1 MKRDR
6 EAERAAGDVE
16 AAGTSAP
23 GSLRRLSEGDFLR
36 LSTFI
41 QQELGIKMPPA
52 KKALLE
58 SRLQKRLRALGCG
71 TFSEYCDALFG
82 PGGMERELV
91 FMLDLVTTNKTDFF
105 RESHHFDLL
114 VKSILPA
121 VASGPGRRVSLWSA
135 GCSTGEE
142 PYTLAMVLS
151 EFASGRPG
159 LGFDFEILATDVSTR
174 VLEAACKGIY
184 KEERLAP
191 VPEAFRR
198 RYFLRSR
205 DRSSGLVRVAPEAR
219 EKVRFARLNLMDEEF
234 PVEGPFDIIFCR
246 NVIIYFDR
254 ETQERLMWK
263 FCSHLKAGG
272 YLFLGHSETLSGLGL
287 PLTKVGASVYM
298 KC

>member
-1 MKRDR
+1 MKRDPDM
-6 EAERAAGDVE
+6 EYAVSAMDIDV
-16 AAGTSAP
+16 ASG
-23 GSLRRLSEGDFLR
+23 GLKRLSEGDFLR
-36 LSTFI
+36 LSAFI

-58 SRLQKRLRALGCG
+58 SRLQKRLRALGCKA
-71 TFSEYCDALFG
+71 FSEYCDMLFG

-91 FMLDLVTTNKTDFF
+91 YMLDLVTTNKTDFF

-114 VKSILPA
+114 IGSILPDM
-121 VASGPGRRVSLWSA
+121 VREPRRRVTIWSA

-142 PYTLAMVLS
+142 PYTLSMVIS
-151 EFASGRPG
+151 EFASAHPG
-159 LGFDFEILATDVSTR
+159 LGFDFDILATDISTR
-174 VLEAACKGIY
+174 VLEMASRGVY

-191 VPEAFRR
+191 VPESFRR

-205 DRSSGLVRVAPEAR
+205 DKASGLVRVAPEVR

-234 PVEGPFDIIFCR
+234 PLESPLDIIFCR
-246 NVIIYFDR
+246 NVIIYFNR

-263 FCSHLKAGG
+263 FCNNLKPGG

-287 PLTKVGASVYM
+287 PLKKVAASVYI